1 MMKPDAIQRFE
12 PFRPSQPEQVR
23 ARERKVEQ
31 APPVR
36 AAGRTGRRLLG
47 LGALLILS
55 GAVGYGAWRHYQ
67 AHADVMATAQ
77 QARDFIP
84 AVLTAPVRASS
95 PTVSVFWPG

>member
-55 GAVGYGAWRHYQ
+55 QSDTGPGVIIRL
-67 AHADVMATAQ
+67 M
-77 QARDFIP
+77 
-84 AVLTAPVRASS
+84 
-95 PTVSVFWPG
+95 PT